1 MAERI
6 RIVVAD
12 DHPSFRESL
21 IRLLSLDEEIEVVGE
36 AEDGAEAYRLA
47 LDLKPDVVVIDL
59 KMPQMDG
66 AEATRRIKAAT
77 PETRVVVLSV
87 FSQNDHIRRCLD
99 AGADRYLTKGISR
112 EELLAAV
119 KAVAASRMRATERR
133 PKTTSGVCLAS
144 GQGGE

>member
-1 MAERI
+1 MTERI

-36 AEDGAEAYRLA
+36 AADGAEAHRLA
-47 LDLKPDVVVIDL
+47 LDLKPDVVVLDL
-59 KMPQMDG
+59 KMPEMDG
-66 AEATRRIKAAT
+66 AEATRRIKAAAS
-77 PETRVVVLSV
+77 EVQVIVLSV
-87 FSQNDHIRRCLD
+87 FSQADHIRRCLE

-119 KAVAASRMRATERR
+119 KAVAVRRARTADGRPEAASEVPEAGTW
-133 PKTTSGVCLAS
+133 
-144 GQGGE
+144 